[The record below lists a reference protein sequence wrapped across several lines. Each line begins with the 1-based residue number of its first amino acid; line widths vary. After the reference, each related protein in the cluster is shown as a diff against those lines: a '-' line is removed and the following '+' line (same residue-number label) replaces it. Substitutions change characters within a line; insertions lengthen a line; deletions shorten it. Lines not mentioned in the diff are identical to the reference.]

1 MNDQN
6 QPLDADEAI
15 RQFLES
21 ALSPQASAKLDQMIG
36 ALKARHP
43 LDASAE
49 PQWHGQTDTP
59 DEATFSPVFDFLKE
73 QLNPEQY
80 ETLQQL
86 IGEIDHG
93 SDVQDRA
100 QVFKQMN
107 DAARERS
114 NTMNAYSR
122 TQGRDGFDQG
132 EADEDKYLRQ
142 RLRAAGHP
150 LGDQGDVGTAR
161 RYAAACGL
169 GHLAEDAARRF
180 GRRQAM
186 AGDSYSYP
194 SHLRLER
201 MMPAVAARVAAIGTR
216 VFAVP
221 TREIADERFLGHR
234 SRAGAAPMAFDAG
247 PAGRSGA
254 PSISAVFGD
263 AFTRRLNEIGTLR

>member
-1 MNDQN
+1 
-6 QPLDADEAI
+6 
-15 RQFLES
+15 
-21 ALSPQASAKLDQMIG
+21 
-36 ALKARHP
+36 
-43 LDASAE
+43 
-49 PQWHGQTDTP
+49 
-59 DEATFSPVFDFLKE
+59 
-73 QLNPEQY
+73 
-80 ETLQQL
+80 L

-122 TQGRDGFDQG
+122 TQGRDRMLGRGPDQPTGFDQDRA
-132 EADEDKYLRQ
+132 EHQDLRQ

-150 LGDQGDVGTAR
+150 IGDQGDLHNLR

-186 AGDSYSYP
+186 AGDSYPCP

-216 VFAVP
+216 AFAVP
-221 TREIADERFLGHR
+221 TRETVDDRFPGR
-234 SRAGAAPMAFDAG
+234 RPRAGAAMAFDSASASRG
-247 PAGRSGA
+247 L
-254 PSISAVFGD
+254 SISQVFG
-263 AFTRRLNEIGTLR
+263 AEFAARLGRIGTLAR